1 MVLTG
6 PLLETKVHV
15 PRPRAIL
22 VTRPR
27 LSERL
32 NRTTESK
39 LTLVSAPAG
48 FGKSTLLAEWLA
60 IPRDD
65 GWLAAW
71 LSIDQADN
79 EPAAFWTYLISALR
93 TVVPGIGEASVS
105 LLESPRHRI
114 EGVLAPLLNELAAVP
129 NNIVLVLDDFHVIGA
144 PEIQEGMAYLLDHL
158 PGPMHLV
165 IATRADPA
173 LPLARLRARGELVEI
188 RAADLRFTPHEA
200 TAYFNDVVG
209 LHLGAPDVAALEGR
223 TEGWIAALQLAGLSM
238 QGRDDVAGFIAGFA
252 GDDRYIVDYL
262 VEEVLHRQTD
272 DVRSFLLQTS
282 ILARMTGPLCD
293 AVTGRAGGKATL
305 EVLDRANLFVV
316 SLDDRRE
323 SYRYHHLFAD
333 VLQARLLDEQ
343 PDEVAELHR
352 RASEWFEQSGEP
364 GEAIRHAM
372 AGKDFERA
380 AELIE
385 LAMPAKRRDRQDAL
399 LRQWLEWLPDE
410 LIRARPVLSDGY
422 AAALL
427 VRGETEGVAARLQ
440 DAERWLGATT
450 GDPVIVDLEAYR
462 DLPGSVAIHRAGLA
476 RLLGDVDGT
485 IRHARRALQLVRAD
499 DHLGRGSA
507 SALLGLAEWTNA
519 DLDAAYRG
527 YADAMAS
534 LEKAGYLSDV
544 VACAITVADIRI
556 AQGRL
561 NEAIRLY
568 ERGLHVA
575 TGQGN
580 KVLRGAADMHVGMAA
595 ILYERND
602 LDGAR
607 QHLHR
612 SKELGEENGL
622 PRNPY
627 RSRVATARIRQADGD
642 LDGALQLL
650 ADAEQVYFS
659 DFAPSV
665 QPIPAL
671 VARVWI
677 AAGRLSEAWG
687 WAQEHGVSAVD
698 ELSYVREFEHTTLA
712 KLLLAHGARDRDHGR
727 IFEAMELL
735 DRLLSAAEEGGRT
748 GSAIDILVVHALAH
762 HAAGDPAAGLVSL
775 ERAIALAE
783 PEGYVRIFVDEGP
796 PMAAL
801 LKVAASQRAASV
813 GVPKLLV
820 AFGGGS
826 ARTAVGQPLIEPLS
840 ERELEVLRLLE
851 SELDGP
857 HIARELFVSLNTVRT
872 HTKNIYAKL
881 GVNTRRAAV
890 RRAAEL
896 GLLSRSSTHRPSA

>member
-93 TVVPGIGEASVS
+93 TVVPGIGEASLS
-105 LLESPRHRI
+105 QLESPRHRI

-698 ELSYVREFEHTTLA
+698 ELSYVREFEHATLA
-712 KLLLAHGARDRDHGR
+712 RLLLAEGARDRDHGR
-727 IFEAMELL
+727 ILEAVELL
-735 DRLLSAAEEGGRT
+735 DRLLNAAEEGGRT
-748 GSAIDILVVHALAH
+748 GSAIDILVVDALAR
-762 HAAGDPAAGLVSL
+762 HAAGDPTAGLASL

-801 LKVAASQRAASV
+801 LKVAASQRRASV
-813 GVPKLLV
+813 GVPRLLA
-820 AFGGGS
+820 AFGGGP
-826 ARTAVGQPLIEPLS
+826 ARTAIDQPLIEPLS

-857 HIARELFVSLNTVRT
+857 DIARELFVSLNTVRT

-881 GVNTRRAAV
+881 GVNSRRAAV

-896 GLLSRSSTHRPSA
+896 GLQSRTRTRRPTA